1 MRQIEAVIFDL
12 DGLMIDT
19 EPLAQQAWDRVLQ
32 DHGKRLESAIFA
44 KMIGLRLTESSR
56 VVKAAYDLE
65 TSSTDLANKEQVYM
79 SQIMAQGIPTML
91 GLKRLTAELECRQIP
106 WAVATSS
113 QRDYAI
119 EVLGQL
125 NLLENSRGIAAGD
138 EVDRGKPE
146 PDVYLLAAKRLDIEP
161 LSCMALEDS
170 VPGVNAALA
179 AGMLAVAVP
188 DGETSSMD
196 FQGAAFVFDSL
207 LEVLANLD
215 QLLGSDSL
223 E

>member
-1 MRQIEAVIFDL
+1 
-12 DGLMIDT
+12 
-19 EPLAQQAWDRVLQ
+19 
-32 DHGKRLESAIFA
+32 
-44 KMIGLRLTESSR
+44 MIGLRLTESSK

-65 TSSTDLANKEQVYM
+65 TSATDLANQEQVYM

-91 GLKRLTAELECRQIP
+91 GLKRLITELERRQIP

-113 QRDYAI
+113 QRAYAI
-119 EVLGQL
+119 EVLGRL
-125 NLLENSRGIAAGD
+125 NLLEKSRGIAAGD
-138 EVDRGKPE
+138 EVEQGKPE
-146 PDVYLLAAKRLDIEP
+146 PDVYLLAAKRLDIDP

-179 AGMLAVAVP
+179 AGMLAVAIP

-196 FQGAAFVFDSL
+196 FQRADFAYDSL

-215 QLLGSDSL
+215 ELLGHNSP